1 MIPLQISI
9 ENFMCYK
16 ERLDELNLEDI
27 HVACL
32 SGKNG
37 HGKTALLDAITWVLW
52 GKSRARTQNELL
64 HQGENSMQVILDFAS
79 QTQKYRV
86 TRIHTKGKGS
96 SSGKTEL
103 NLEILLNGSATSI
116 MGNTIRDTE
125 HKIIKL
131 LNLDYE
137 TFINTSYLRQGDAD
151 HFTKSNPSERKQ
163 ILSEVLDLSYYEH
176 LENISKEKSKKF
188 KNEVANKKA
197 IVSSK
202 SLDISDK
209 SYLQEKL
216 RQAELKIT
224 KLTPKEQELSI
235 YYSSLLSKKETL
247 SRDKLEQNRLN
258 SSIENSLKEFKELTM
273 QLDNWTK
280 EISDLENLIK
290 RSDEISNKKID
301 LDNMKLLLSKYDED
315 LIKLKDFE
323 KELIILEQSIYFE
336 EEMLSK
342 DLITAKSL
350 YESKLKPALTEIEI
364 LNQQIAIIEKEKSVN
379 NIALESLASKIT
391 AKEKISLQIKELE
404 IQNKNLESNMNE
416 TRNKF
421 NILEQVNAICPIC
434 EQNLDPNS
442 KKTIT
447 FNLEKS
453 GLESKTIYIENTH
466 TISEFQIQLDLHTY
480 EINNDQKKITDLN
493 KILESKLIESN
504 MKLHNCNDLITQI
517 PEVVKRITEITHI
530 IEDGNFKLPER
541 EKKSK
546 ISKNISMI
554 SYNPEE
560 HMKIK
565 KEYIQLKEYEELYV
579 HLEQARQRTE
589 LITTLISENSNSAQK
604 RKSEIAIWKSDL
616 SEIETRLT
624 DAIDI
629 ESEINDSVT
638 KLKSIRENVQNQV
651 SEKSIL
657 NNQIESISKTEK
669 DINDLNTK
677 IKSDSKEIEIYDEL
691 AFAFGRNGIQAL
703 LIERSV
709 PQIQNTANELLSRL
723 THNRMAIKLTFQK
736 GRIDRL
742 TGLHSEELDISIS
755 DEIGTRNYETFSGGE
770 TFRIDFAIRIA
781 LSKLLASRSGAPL
794 PILFIDEGFG
804 SQDSEGQEKLIE
816 AIQSIQNDF
825 EKIIVITHIDQM
837 KENFDQ
843 IIEVTKSGTGSK
855 IQII

>member
-163 ILSEVLDLSYYEH
+163 ILSEVLDLSYYDH

-202 SLDISDK
+202 SLDIVDK
-209 SYLQEKL
+209 LYLQEKL
-216 RQAELKIT
+216 RQAELEIT

-235 YYSSLLSKKETL
+235 YYSSLLSKKETF

-273 QLDNWTK
+273 QLNNWTK

-301 LDNMKLLLSKYDED
+301 LDNTKLLLSKYDED

-323 KELIILEQSIYFE
+323 KELIILEQAIYFE

-350 YESKLKPALTEIEI
+350 YESKLKPALTEIET
-364 LNQQIAIIEKEKSVN
+364 LNQQITIIEKEKSDN

-391 AKEKISLQIKELE
+391 AKENISLQIKELE
-404 IQNKNLESNMNE
+404 IQNKNLESDMNE

-421 NILEQVNAICPIC
+421 DILEQVNAICPIC

-453 GLESKTIYIENTH
+453 GLASKTIYIANTH
-466 TISEFQIQLDLHTY
+466 TISEFQIQLDLHIY
-480 EINNDQKKITDLN
+480 EINNNQKK
-493 KILESKLIESN
+493 
-504 MKLHNCNDLITQI
+504 
-517 PEVVKRITEITHI
+517 
-530 IEDGNFKLPER
+530 
-541 EKKSK
+541 
-546 ISKNISMI
+546 
-554 SYNPEE
+554 
-560 HMKIK
+560 
-565 KEYIQLKEYEELYV
+565 
-579 HLEQARQRTE
+579 
-589 LITTLISENSNSAQK
+589 
-604 RKSEIAIWKSDL
+604 
-616 SEIETRLT
+616 
-624 DAIDI
+624 
-629 ESEINDSVT
+629 
-638 KLKSIRENVQNQV
+638 
-651 SEKSIL
+651 
-657 NNQIESISKTEK
+657 
-669 DINDLNTK
+669 
-677 IKSDSKEIEIYDEL
+677 
-691 AFAFGRNGIQAL
+691 
-703 LIERSV
+703 
-709 PQIQNTANELLSRL
+709 
-723 THNRMAIKLTFQK
+723 
-736 GRIDRL
+736 
-742 TGLHSEELDISIS
+742 
-755 DEIGTRNYETFSGGE
+755 
-770 TFRIDFAIRIA
+770 
-781 LSKLLASRSGAPL
+781 
-794 PILFIDEGFG
+794 
-804 SQDSEGQEKLIE
+804 
-816 AIQSIQNDF
+816 
-825 EKIIVITHIDQM
+825 
-837 KENFDQ
+837 
-843 IIEVTKSGTGSK
+843 
-855 IQII
+855 

>member
-1 MIPLQISI
+1 
-9 ENFMCYK
+9 MCYK
-16 ERLDELNLEDI
+16 ERLDGLNLEEI

-64 HQGENSMQVILDFAS
+64 HQGENSMQVTLDFES

-103 NLEILLNGSATSI
+103 NLEVLSNELSSSI

-125 HKIIKL
+125 QKIIKL

-163 ILSEVLDLSYYEH
+163 ILSEVLDLSYYDH

-188 KNEVANKKA
+188 KDEIRNKKA
-197 IVSSK
+197 ILSSK
-202 SLDISDK
+202 LLDMTDK
-209 SYLQEKL
+209 SSLQKQL
-216 RQAELKIT
+216 HQLELNIT
-224 KLTPKEQELSI
+224 ELIPKEQESSI
-235 YYSSLLSKKETL
+235 YHSSLLSKKETI
-247 SRDKLEQNRLN
+247 SRDQLEQNRLN
-258 SSIENSLKEFKELTM
+258 ISIENSLKEFEELTS
-273 QLDNWTK
+273 QLDSWTK
-280 EISDLENLIK
+280 EISDLQNLMK
-290 RSDEISNKKID
+290 RSDEISNNKIN
-301 LDNMKLLLSKYDED
+301 LDNIKYLLSKYDED

-323 KELIILEQSIYFE
+323 KELVIFEQSINFE
-336 EEMLSK
+336 EEILSK
-342 DLITAKSL
+342 DLISAKSL
-350 YESKLKPALTEIEI
+350 YESKLKPALTEIET
-364 LNQQIAIIEKEKSVN
+364 LTEQIEIIKKDKLTN
-379 NIALESLASKIT
+379 DIGLESLASKIT
-391 AKEKISLQIKELE
+391 LKENVSLQIKELE
-404 IQNKNLESNMNE
+404 IQNRNLEADMKE

-421 NILEQVNAICPIC
+421 DILEQVNAICPIC
-434 EQNLDPNS
+434 EQNLDSHS

-447 FNLEKS
+447 SNLEKS
-453 GLESKTIYIENTH
+453 GLESKMIYLENKKE
-466 TISEFQIQLDLHTY
+466 ISDLKIQLSIEDS
-480 EINNDQKKITDLN
+480 EINDDQKKISDLN
-493 KILESKLIESN
+493 KILDNKLIESN
-504 MKLHNCNDLITQI
+504 IKLQNCHNLITQI
-517 PEVVKRITEITHI
+517 PEVEKKISEISQRIENK
-530 IEDGNFKLPER
+530 NFKLPER
-541 EKKSK
+541 EKKSE
-546 ISKNISMI
+546 ISKNISLL
-554 SYNPEE
+554 SYDSEK
-560 HMKIK
+560 HMEIK
-565 KEYIQLKEYEELYV
+565 KEYIQIKEYDELSIQ
-579 HLEQARQRTE
+579 LEQAKQRTE
-589 LITTLISENSNSAQK
+589 LITTLITENVSSTQK
-604 RKSEIAIWKSDL
+604 RKAEISIWKSDL
-616 SEIETRLT
+616 SEIETRLAS
-624 DAIDI
+624 AIDI
-629 ESEINDSVT
+629 ESDINDSFT
-638 KLKSIRENVQNQV
+638 ELELIKKTLQNLI

-657 NNQIESISKTEK
+657 NNQIESVSKTEK
-669 DINDLNTK
+669 DIKDLNEK
-677 IKSDSKEIEIYDEL
+677 IGSDSKEIEIYDEL
-691 AFAFGRNGIQAL
+691 AFAFGKNGIQAL

-709 PQIQNTANELLSRL
+709 PQIQNTANDLLSRL

-816 AIQSIQNDF
+816 AIQAVQNDF

-843 IIEVTKSGTGSK
+843 IIEVTKSSTGSK
-855 IQII
+855 IQIL